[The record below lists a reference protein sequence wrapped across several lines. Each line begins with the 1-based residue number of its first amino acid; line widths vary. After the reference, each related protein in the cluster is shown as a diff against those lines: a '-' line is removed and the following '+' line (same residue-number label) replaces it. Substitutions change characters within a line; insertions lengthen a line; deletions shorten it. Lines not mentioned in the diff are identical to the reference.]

1 MKEIY
6 DLAKQVLAI
15 DNLRMQQASM
25 PTEGAYQPVTYEGM
39 DVLEIDIEANKKYL
53 NELLY

>member
-1 MKEIY
+1 
-6 DLAKQVLAI
+6 
-15 DNLRMQQASM
+15 M